1 MCNLSQ
7 ALASLV
13 LGAMIEVADQ
23 PVVKAPDPDEA
34 RMLTLKTLRLPVEG
48 CITGS
53 FVKAYGVLQASNLLE
68 RVEQAYATQL
78 PVGQKPEFHVMSQG
92 AGRYYYVNKVGERC
106 DIREVWRRTDTNT
119 QFSCAFYVQ
128 GERAFGRF
136 ESLIIMKAAARPAM
150 RPEMLAY
157 EADIRVWP
165 HGAVVR
171 VFLRYMPGVERYFQN
186 KTVEMRGIIS
196 GIFTR
201 LAGSEA
207 EAAGAER
214 GKTNKVT
221 RTPNSERRTPNA
233 ELRTLK

>member
-1 MCNLSQ
+1 MRTLSQ
-7 ALASLV
+7 VLVSLV
-13 LGAMIEVADQ
+13 LGAWVGAADQ

-34 RMLTLKTLRLPVEG
+34 RMLSLKTLRIPVEG

-53 FVKAYGVLQASNLLE
+53 FSKAYGVLQDSNLLE
-68 RVEQAYATQL
+68 RVEHAYANQL
-78 PVGQKPEFHVMSQG
+78 PAGQKPEFHVMSQG
-92 AGRYYYVNKVGERC
+92 AGLYYYVNKNGERC

-119 QFSCAFYVQ
+119 QFCCAFYVQ

-136 ESLIIMKAAARPAM
+136 ESLIVMKVAARPAAL
-150 RPEMLAY
+150 PEMLAY
-157 EADIRVWP
+157 EVDIRVWP

-201 LAGSEA
+201 LAGS
-207 EAAGAER
+207 
-214 GKTNKVT
+214 
-221 RTPNSERRTPNA
+221 
-233 ELRTLK
+233 